1 MELATAFCQNSQ
13 NILKKLFACLPDQ
26 FDNQSLWCVIAD
38 SKALLFHNTFSALEA
53 LSSIVADNIIHFYVI
68 FQRPGPSCSKLTMS
82 LANIFI
88 IV

>member
-38 SKALLFHNTFSALEA
+38 SKALLFHNTFSALEV
-53 LSSIVADNIIHFYVI
+53 LSSIVADNIILVLCYFSETRAQLFKTNNVI
-68 FQRPGPSCSKLTMS
+68 S
-82 LANIFI
+82 
-88 IV
+88 